1 MLLMLSKI
9 YDHRRKTDR
18 KSNQMKNNIQEIL
31 NDCKWHAEAPASEEV
46 LKQLLQRSS
55 LPLPADYLD
64 LLRCSNGGQG
74 FLTVQ
79 PYLFR
84 LWPAEQAVDNNLD
97 YQMPDYVPGFFGF
110 GDDGGDEFFALDTQ
124 WKIYSIPFLPMEESA
139 ARLVAENILSLINY
153 LESDSAEA

>member
-1 MLLMLSKI
+1 MLLILGKL
-9 YDHRRKTDR
+9 YDRRRKTDR
-18 KSNQMKNNIQEIL
+18 RSRQMKSNIQEIL
-31 NDCKWHAEAPASEEV
+31 NAHKWHAETPASEEF

-84 LWPAEQAVDNNLD
+84 LWPAEQALDNNLD

-110 GDDGGDEFFALDTQ
+110 GDNGGDEFFAFNTQ
-124 WKIYSIPFLPMEESA
+124 WKIYSIPFVPMEESA
-139 ARLVAENILSLINY
+139 ARLVAENILSLVDY
-153 LESDSAEA
+153 LESDSAES